1 MKLTSIELTN
11 YRCYQKFEVDF
22 RDGVNVI
29 AGVNGSGKT
38 SLLKGIRE
46 ALAMAALRTGIS
58 IPSPA
63 PLGEPDIAYIRA
75 EQIGNRW
82 RFEPQYPVEVAATGS
97 LNGLPLRWAGASPAQ
112 GQSHFDGSTPIQQ
125 VAFNGEMQAIFPILA
140 FYPAY
145 RIWPA
150 MGVSEVAAAIQLESR
165 TAGYTTW
172 WEASTDTNG
181 LQIWGISKTL
191 ARLQAATENSS
202 GWDSIVDDE
211 LAAVNEAL
219 SAVLSDAEGLR
230 YDFSQKSLMIEW
242 SNGKAP
248 TQFRHLSDGQR
259 VAIALVVDIARRMC
273 LLNPHLGRSVVR
285 ETPGVVLIDELDTH
299 LHPKWQRLMVRGL
312 AAAFPKV
319 QFICASHSPQILS
332 EIKPENI
339 ILLTLDGAARPQV
352 SYGLDSNRILEQ
364 IMDADP
370 RPTEVEQGLSELF
383 KCIEQ
388 NKLNDARYLLND
400 LKERIPGLPELTGAE
415 ALIKRKEVIG
425 R

>member
-11 YRCYQKFEVDF
+11 YRCYQNFKVDF
-22 RDGVNVI
+22 QDGINVI

-46 ALAMAALRTGIS
+46 VLAIAVLRSGLPFATAS
-58 IPSPA
+58 
-63 PLGEPDIAYIRA
+63 PLGEPDVGHVRA
-75 EQIGNRW
+75 EQVGNRW
-82 RFEPQYPVEVAATGS
+82 RFEPQYPIRVSALGS
-97 LNGLPLRWAGASPAQ
+97 LNGVQLRWSATTAGQ
-112 GQSHFDGSTPIQQ
+112 GQGQYDGSQPFQQ
-125 VAFNGEMQAIFPILA
+125 DVLKGETQVTYPLLA
-140 FYPAY
+140 YYPAY

-150 MGVSEVAAAIQLESR
+150 MGANELAAAIQQESR
-165 TAGYTTW
+165 AAGYTTW

-181 LQIWGISKTL
+181 LQIWAISKTL
-191 ARLQAATENSS
+191 ARLQAATDNAR
-202 GWDSIVDDE
+202 GWDSVVDDE
-211 LAAVNEAL
+211 LAAANEAL
-219 SAVLSDAEGLR
+219 SAVLTDAVGLR

-242 SNGKAP
+242 SNGKPP

-273 LLNPHLGRSVVR
+273 LLNPHLGRNVVR
-285 ETPGVVLIDELDTH
+285 DTPGVVLIDELDTH

-332 EIKPENI
+332 EVKPENI

-364 IMDADP
+364 IMDAEP
-370 RPTEVEQGLSELF
+370 RPSEIERGLSELF

-388 NKLNDARYLLND
+388 NNLAEARRRLDN
-400 LKERIPGLPELTGAE
+400 LKQKVPGVPELTGAE